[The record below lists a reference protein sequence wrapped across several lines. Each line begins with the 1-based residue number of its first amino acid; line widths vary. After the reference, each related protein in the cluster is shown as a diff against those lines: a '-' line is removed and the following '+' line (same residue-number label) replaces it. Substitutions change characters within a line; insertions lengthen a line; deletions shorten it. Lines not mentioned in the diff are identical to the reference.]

1 MLINKLVYH
10 YANVS
15 SIFHIAIYK
24 VLNDVYEVSINVNGE
39 IPSFAL

>member
-1 MLINKLVYH
+1 MFVSHI
-10 YANVS
+10 ANVS
-15 SIFHIAIYK
+15 RIFHIAINK